1 MVCKHAVKKLGFAI
15 RYVSDRYKTQQ
26 ICNEA
31 IIENGGALESV
42 PHQYKTQKMCDKAVD
57 NVRALQFV
65 PDYYKP

>member
-1 MVCKHAVKKLGFAI
+1 MVCKHAVKKLDFEI
-15 RYVSDRYKTQQ
+15 RYVSDQYKTQQ
-26 ICNEA
+26 ICNEV

>member
-1 MVCKHAVKKLGFAI
+1 MVCKHAVKKLAFTI

-42 PHQYKTQKMCDKAVD
+42 PHQYKTQKMSDKA
-57 NVRALQFV
+57 VRALQFV